1 MVCHMHTKHWKV
13 TSAHMACSFLTLCVI
28 TEREDRWRLFFFNWQ
43 ALVGI
48 SNKPQLLPNSYFR
61 RTVLIED
68 HSMQSYENKVRP

>member
-1 MVCHMHTKHWKV
+1 MVCHMHTKHAY
-13 TSAHMACSFLTLCVI
+13 SSFLTLFLHQVQACDH
-28 TEREDRWRLFFFNWQ
+28 RKEDRWRHFFFNWQ